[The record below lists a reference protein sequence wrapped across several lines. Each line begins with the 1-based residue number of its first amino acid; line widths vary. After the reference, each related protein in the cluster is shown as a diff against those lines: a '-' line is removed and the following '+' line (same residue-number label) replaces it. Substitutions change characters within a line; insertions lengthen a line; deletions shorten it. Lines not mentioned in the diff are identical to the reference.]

1 MNKPPDIPT
10 QPPDPYK
17 GVKISLKSIVQK
29 DGIQNSL
36 MKVVLTAHN
45 LLRHTTQFLKLYL
58 LHEYETKKKVPEV
71 TPSLVLHIMK
81 TVGAKTEKRGRPA
94 NKETMNAMATF
105 AGFHSTHYAPL
116 MKDEVITYTHL
127 DNVMK
132 YLCTDVVTAYENN
145 IKQHF
150 VEYIERFVN
159 VFYDHKEAMKT
170 MTADEKYQF
179 LAKLRKIKKAIMN
192 QNEADVPQELKEHL
206 KFLLPQRKLKEC
218 LKYDLE
224 CAPQDYLP
232 CMIYMM
238 KFVESKEKS
247 VMVIFPLRNSMIP
260 NYVPIDTKTIICLFG
275 NDLFMG
281 KGAMMT
287 DENLKKYE
295 NFVWG
300 KYFKTYLN
308 VFNYGRD
315 YRFAHRISTDGEG
328 VTILFEHIDPEVRN
342 AKKPKKAP
350 REMYFTDF
358 EGTDAGYEF
367 LKQFNVATADPGTS
381 DLLYFNGLDVNGD
394 MKHFRYTQNQ
404 RRKETKMK
412 KYRNIHEELKKNTTI
427 EGKTIKEYEAELSK
441 FNKKSVNFDS
451 FKKYVEARNEIYK
464 TIHSF
469 YEQKVFTRLR
479 WYSYINRQK
488 TEARFMNRF
497 KSIYGDPTQT
507 IVYIGDWE
515 QFKHR
520 MFKEPVKG
528 KGFRKLFRK
537 FGYIVLL
544 VDEFRTSCRCAK
556 CDGECVTFR
565 KCQNP
570 RPWKKEEVITRHGL
584 LKCKSC
590 GRLWNRDENGS
601 LNLYRIVKDT
611 LDGKGRPEIL
621 RRAQEPVEEAQVK
634 KKATRKRK
642 TQ

>member
-1 MNKPPDIPT
+1 MNKPPDIPLR
-10 QPPDPYK
+10 PPDPYK
-17 GVKISLKSIVQK
+17 AVKTSLKSIVQR
-29 DGIQNSL
+29 DDIQNTL

-45 LLRHTTQFLKLYL
+45 LMRHTSQFLKMYL
-58 LHEYETKKKVPEV
+58 LHEYEANKPLPEV
-71 TPSLVLHIMK
+71 NAPFVLHVMK
-81 TVGAKTEKRGRPA
+81 TIGAKTETRGRPPC
-94 NKETMNAMATF
+94 KKTMNAMATL
-105 AGFHSTHYAPL
+105 GKFHLAHYAPL

-132 YLCTDVVTAYENN
+132 YLCTDVVTSYENN

-170 MTADEKYQF
+170 MSADEKYQF

-192 QNEADVPQELKEHL
+192 QNSANVPQELKEHY

-224 CAPQDYLP
+224 CNPQDYLP

-238 KFVESKEKS
+238 KFVESKEKTILN
-247 VMVIFPLRNSMIP
+247 VFPLRNSMIP
-260 NYVPIDTKTIICLFG
+260 NNVPIDTKTIICLFG

-287 DENLKKYE
+287 DDNLKKYE
-295 NFVWG
+295 DFIWG
-300 KYFKTYLN
+300 RYFKKYEN
-308 VFNYGRD
+308 VFNYGRN
-315 YRFAHRISTDGEG
+315 YRFAHRIVTDGEG
-328 VTILFEHIDPEVRN
+328 VTILFEHIDPEIRN

-350 REMYFTDF
+350 RELYFTDL
-358 EGTDAGYEF
+358 EGDGYEF
-367 LKQFNVATADPGTS
+367 LKQFNIATADPGTS
-381 DLLYFNGLDVNGD
+381 DLLYFNGLNTEGD

-427 EGKTIKEYEAELSK
+427 EGKTIKEYEIELSK
-441 FNKKSVNFDS
+441 FNKKTVSFENF
-451 FKKYVEARNEIYK
+451 KNYVKARNEIYK
-464 TIHSF
+464 KIHSF

-479 WYSYINRQK
+479 WYSYINRQR
-488 TEARFMNRF
+488 TESNFMNRF
-497 KSIYGDPTQT
+497 KSMYGDATQT

-528 KGFRKLFRK
+528 KGFRKLFRRY
-537 FGYIVLL
+537 GYIVLL

-584 LKCKSC
+584 LTCKKC
-590 GRLWNRDENGS
+590 GRIWNRDENGS
-601 LNLYRIVKDT
+601 LNIYRIVRDT

-621 RRAQEPVEEAQVK
+621 RRGQEVDDDTQPVK
-634 KKATRKRK
+634 KKVTRKRK

>member
-1 MNKPPDIPT
+1 MNKPPDILPR
-10 QPPDPYK
+10 PPDPYK
-17 GVKISLKSIVQK
+17 AVKTSLKSIVQR
-29 DGIQNSL
+29 DDIQNTL
-36 MKVVLTAHN
+36 MKVVLTSHN
-45 LLRHTTQFLKLYL
+45 LMRHTTQFLKMYL
-58 LHEYETKKKVPEV
+58 LHEYDTKRQLPEV
-71 TPSLVLHIMK
+71 NASFVLHVMK
-81 TVGAKTEKRGRPA
+81 TVGAKTETRGRPPS
-94 NKETMNAMATF
+94 KETMNAMATL
-105 AGFHSTHYAPL
+105 GKFHLAHYAPL
-116 MKDEVITYTHL
+116 MKDEVIKYSHL

-132 YLCTDVVTAYENN
+132 YLSTDIVTAYENN
-145 IKQHF
+145 IKQRF

-179 LAKLRKIKKAIMN
+179 LANLRKIKKAIMS
-192 QNEADVPQELKEHL
+192 QNTANVPQELKEHY

-224 CAPQDYLP
+224 CSPQDYIP

-238 KFVESKEKS
+238 KFVDSKEKT
-247 VMVIFPLRNSMIP
+247 VLKVFPLRDSMIP
-260 NYVPIDTKTIICLFG
+260 SYVPIDTKTIICLFG

-295 NFVWG
+295 DFIWG
-300 KYFKTYLN
+300 RYFKTYEN
-308 VFNYGRD
+308 VFNYGRN
-315 YRFAHRISTDGEG
+315 YRFAHRIATDGEG
-328 VTILFEHIDPEVRN
+328 VTILFEHIDPEIRN

-350 REMYFTDF
+350 RELYFTDL
-358 EGTDAGYEF
+358 EGEGYEY
-367 LKQFNVATADPGTS
+367 LKQFNIATADPGTS
-381 DLLYFNGLDVNGD
+381 DLLYFNGLNTEGE
-394 MKHFRYTQNQ
+394 MAHFRYTQNQ

-427 EGKTIKEYEAELSK
+427 EGKTIKEYETELSK
-441 FNKKSVNFDS
+441 FNKKTVNFEN
-451 FKKYVEARNEIYK
+451 FKNYVKARNEIYK
-464 TIHSF
+464 KIHSF

-479 WYSYINRQK
+479 WYSYINRQR
-488 TEARFMNRF
+488 TEANFMNRF
-497 KSIYGDPTQT
+497 KSMYGDPTQT

-537 FGYIVLL
+537 YGYIVLL

-584 LKCKSC
+584 LKCTTC
-590 GRLWNRDENGS
+590 RRLWNRDENGS
-601 LNLYRIVKDT
+601 LNIYRIVRDT

-621 RRAQEPVEEAQVK
+621 RRGQEVDDTQPVK
-634 KKATRKRK
+634 KKVTRKRK